1 MLITKEQLPQVALK
15 EMNEIHFEEVDMINN
30 LYDTAESGDYE
41 KTKELLNQFIEHIED
56 HFSFEEDLM
65 EQNEFFAYPMHKME
79 HDRVIRDLYELK
91 EKFEETKN
99 TKIVSNFLKEG
110 FLPWL
115 INHLNTMDA
124 VTASFLSSGF

>member
-1 MLITKEQLPQVALK
+1 MLIKKEQLPQVALK
-15 EMNEIHFEEVDMINN
+15 EMNEIHFEEVDMINK

-41 KTKELLNQFIEHIED
+41 KTRELLNEFIEHIED

-91 EKFEETKN
+91 KKFEETRD
-99 TKIVSNFLKEG
+99 TKTVSHFLKEG

-124 VTASFLSSGF
+124 VTASFLSPGF